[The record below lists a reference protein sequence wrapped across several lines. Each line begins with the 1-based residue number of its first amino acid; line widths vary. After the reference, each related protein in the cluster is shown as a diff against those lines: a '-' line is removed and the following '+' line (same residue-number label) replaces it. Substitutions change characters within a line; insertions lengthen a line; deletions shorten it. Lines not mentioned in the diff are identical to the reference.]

1 MKKKL
6 VLTILAAM
14 LALGGCS
21 GASNPSSEDNAL
33 TGESIVAEQ
42 KETGEAGEKETAGT
56 ESSEGVES
64 NAGAE
69 DYGAQIKNEIAQIA
83 QTAASLS
90 NELVLVNELYD
101 KYDEIKKN
109 APDQAGMNELS
120 QWGAQVWKEEVA
132 SLLGRIQAKDASCYQ
147 DIASEYEKWKSY
159 VPSMVEKMTASYEG
173 GSIYPQM
180 YSYNEAMRYKRE
192 AYVLASTLADLA
204 KEMDF
209 VFPDATRCGFYGDYA
224 GNSYLIITEGMEN
237 DTYDILVHIDDE
249 KILSGWGEVEDAPDN
264 DTYLLFTTDDGSVK
278 GYISHSTLEASLY
291 VTETDYSVIG
301 PEGSYSFSHKY

>member
-1 MKKKL
+1 
-6 VLTILAAM
+6 
-14 LALGGCS
+14 
-21 GASNPSSEDNAL
+21 
-33 TGESIVAEQ
+33 
-42 KETGEAGEKETAGT
+42 
-56 ESSEGVES
+56 
-64 NAGAE
+64 
-69 DYGAQIKNEIAQIA
+69 
-83 QTAASLS
+83 
-90 NELVLVNELYD
+90 
-101 KYDEIKKN
+101 
-109 APDQAGMNELS
+109 
-120 QWGAQVWKEEVA
+120 
-132 SLLGRIQAKDASCYQ
+132 
-147 DIASEYEKWKSY
+147 
-159 VPSMVEKMTASYEG
+159 MTASYEG